1 MQKNTGRS
9 YVLGG
14 ACVMWLL
21 ASACGT
27 SSSTTDAGASD
38 AGSDASV
45 SVDAGAADTGTPP
58 QDASVDAGEVINALE
73 YTPPTGAA
81 TGSGVSSDGPG
92 PRRILL
98 ATSTDG
104 ISFTRLDQLIS
115 DQTNTPNLVVLPS
128 GRILL
133 YYTAHAITGT
143 FDNIAV
149 AVSDDNA
156 ASWRY
161 FKVAIDGVAPPP
173 SVGDPDVVRLEDGSF
188 RMYVT
193 HGGPAN
199 TIVIKSA
206 TSSDGF
212 NFTYEGIALNTSSQ
226 EYKDSLTQRIGDTW
240 VQFVLHSS
248 DGNMGRATSSDG
260 VTFALQGTQGYM
272 NGGELYVLSNWL
284 AIPSGGFRVYGFRG
298 LNAQSQI
305 RSFTTTD
312 GVEFTPDT
320 TECLRFGTNPLERTF
335 VKDAAVARMA
345 NGTYLMAY
353 VSEVPSSM

>member
-1 MQKNTGRS
+1 MQRTIWTCL
-9 YVLGG
+9 LGG
-14 ACVMWLL
+14 FCAMGLVT
-21 ASACGT
+21 SACGT
-27 SSSTTDAGASD
+27 SASTQDAGGIDLGLDSSATPDLSVADTGALPEDAASD
-38 AGSDASV
+38 AGN
-45 SVDAGAADTGTPP
+45 
-58 QDASVDAGEVINALE
+58 VINAEE

-81 TGSGVSSDGPG
+81 TGAGVSPDGPG

-98 ATSTDG
+98 ATSADG
-104 ISFTRLDQLIS
+104 VSFTRLDQLIS

-133 YYTAHAITGT
+133 YYTAHALTGM
-143 FDNIAV
+143 FDNIGV

-161 FKVAIDGVAPPP
+161 FKVAIDGVSPPP

-188 RMYVT
+188 RLYLT
-193 HGGPAN
+193 HGGPGN

-206 TSSDGF
+206 ISLDGF
-212 NFTYEGIALNTSSQ
+212 NFTYEGIALSTSSQ
-226 EYKDSLTQRIGDTW
+226 EYKDSLTQRVGESW

-248 DGNMGRATSSDG
+248 DAHMGRATSSDG
-260 VTFALQGTQGYM
+260 VTFTMQDTLGYM
-272 NGGELYVLSNWL
+272 NGGENYVLSNWL
-284 AIPSGGFRVYGFRG
+284 AMPSGGFRVYAFHG
-298 LNAQSQI
+298 LDAQSQI

-312 GVEFTPDT
+312 GVTLTPDT
-320 TECLRFGTNPLERTF
+320 TECLRMGTNPLESRF

-353 VSEVPSSM
+353 VTEVP